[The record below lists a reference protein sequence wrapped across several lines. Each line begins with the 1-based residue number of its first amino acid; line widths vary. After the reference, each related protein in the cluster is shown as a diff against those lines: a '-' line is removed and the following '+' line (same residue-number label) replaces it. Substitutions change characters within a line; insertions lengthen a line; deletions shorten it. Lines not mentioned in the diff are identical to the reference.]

1 MPAKGHPFA
10 LAEADRGQRP
20 PVGLFLPGVLLS

>member
-10 LAEADRGQRP
+10 LADRGLRP
-20 PVGLFLPGVLLS
+20 PVGLPLPGVPLS

>member
-10 LAEADRGQRP
+10 LAEADRGLRP
-20 PVGLFLPGVLLS
+20 PVGLPVPGVLLS

>member
-10 LAEADRGQRP
+10 LAEAELGQRP
-20 PVGLFLPGVLLS
+20 PVGLPLPGVLLS